1 MSGRS
6 SAYGVLDTAKYFC
19 TLTLFEYDRPKPFD
33 PVSFKRQK
41 IIRLPL
47 PQELND
53 STVVAFN
60 NVDLK
65 AVGDIIN
72 KDRVGVGAEMLRQSG
87 TAMAAATGAIA
98 NGLTRVGGT
107 QTGATTALGAI
118 MGGAALNNSTITDAD
133 TITSAITQTM
143 GVAPNPNPSVAL
155 QGPILREMNYTWNLM
170 ATNEQDS
177 RAIRSIIKE
186 LKKRSLPRANA
197 GLQSAAILDYPSV
210 CQMNFF
216 PWDGRG
222 SGPYGW
228 SENSIIKMKRCFM
241 SSVNVNYTGGAA
253 PSFFAGWN
261 NEPVTIQLSINM
273 KEIEYFLSKDYGDT
287 ESNRGLF
294 GGIAELLG
302 GIINADEDPDAAPP
316 AESPNGDP
324 AGATDPTAGATP

>member
-1 MSGRS
+1 MSRS
-6 SAYGVLDTAKYFC
+6 SAYGLLDSAKYFC
-19 TLTLFEYDRPKPFD
+19 TLTLLEYDRPKPFD
-33 PVSFKRQK
+33 PVSYKVQK
-41 IIRLPL
+41 VIRLPL

-53 STVVAFN
+53 STQVAFN
-60 NVDLK
+60 NIDLK
-65 AVGDIIN
+65 VVGDIAN
-72 KDRVGVGAEMLRQSG
+72 KDAVGIGAEGLRQAGTVLKSG
-87 TAMAAATGAIA
+87 IDAAATGLQA
-98 NGLTRVGGT
+98 V
-107 QTGATTALGAI
+107 
-118 MGGAALNNSTITDAD
+118 GAASGSLAGGLAGRISGEALSNAFDAEA
-133 TITSAITQTM
+133 IGSAIQQAM
-143 GVAPNPNPSVAL
+143 GVAPNPNPSVAF
-155 QGPILREMNYTWNLM
+155 QGPVLREMNYTWNLM

-216 PWDGRG
+216 PWDGKG

-253 PSFFAGWN
+253 PAFFAGWN

-273 KEIEYFLSKDYGDT
+273 KEIEYFLSKDYGDS

-294 GGIAELLG
+294 GGIGELLRG
-302 GIINADEDPDAAPP
+302 VFNADDAPP
-316 AESPNGDP
+316 PAPADAPSGDP

>member
-1 MSGRS
+1 MSRS
-6 SAYGVLDTAKYFC
+6 SAYGVLDSAKYFC

-33 PVSFKRQK
+33 PVSYRRKK
-41 IIRLPL
+41 VIRLPL

-53 STVVAFN
+53 STVVAYN

-65 AVGDIIN
+65 AVGDFAN
-72 KDRVGVGAEMLRQSG
+72 KDIVGFGAQALRQAGQAVAAGGGAMGEGLNRMAQTSTSG
-87 TAMAAATGAIA
+87 TMGLASLAGAATIENAFDAEAI
-98 NGLTRVGGT
+98 GS
-107 QTGATTALGAI
+107 ALQQA
-118 MGGAALNNSTITDAD
+118 
-133 TITSAITQTM
+133 M
-143 GVAPNPNPSVAL
+143 GVAPNPNPSVAF
-155 QGPILREMNYTWNLM
+155 QGPVLREMNYTWNLM

-197 GLQSAAILDYPSV
+197 GLESAAILDYPSV

-216 PWDGRG
+216 PWDSRG

-228 SENSIIKMKRCFM
+228 ADNSIIKMKRCFM

-253 PSFFAGWN
+253 PAFFAGWN

-287 ESNRGLF
+287 EENRGL
-294 GGIAELLG
+294 LG
-302 GIINADEDPDAAPP
+302 GLAEVFKGIFNLDYKPETPPEAP
-316 AESPNGDP
+316 SGDP
-324 AGATDPTAGATP
+324 AGATDPTAGAADT